1 MVLSVSVVLLLAII
15 VVMLVRK
22 QGLKMIHAI
31 VCALLGFYLASSSVA
46 PTIDELSTN
55 LAGVIEDIDP

>member
-22 QGLKMIHAI
+22 QGLKTIHAI
-31 VCALLGFYLASSSVA
+31 VCVLLGFYLASSSVA

-55 LAGVIEDIDP
+55 LAGVLEDIDP

>member
-22 QGLKMIHAI
+22 QGLKTIHAI
-31 VCALLGFYLASSSVA
+31 VCGLLGFYLASSSMA

-55 LAGVIEDIDP
+55 LANVIEDIKF

>member
-22 QGLKMIHAI
+22 QGLKTIHAI
-31 VCALLGFYLASSSVA
+31 VCVLLGFYLAGSSMA

-55 LAGVIEDIDP
+55 LAGVIEDIRF